1 MPAAR
6 LLVVQAAVRVL
17 PLPVRAR
24 LVQPVRA
31 EPPSARLTLP
41 VGLLPVTVAV
51 RVTGVPTVDGLS
63 ELDSVVV
70 DAGSDTSARRAAAA
84 STMPA
89 PQSAVVQSRTVP
101 VGNARAVVWIV
112 ASTCAGVSDGASD
125 RISEAMPVTCGVAML
140 VPW

>member
-17 PLPVRAR
+17 PLPDRAR

-63 ELDSVVV
+63 ELASVVV
-70 DAGSDTSARRAAAA
+70 VAGSVDAGA
-84 STMPA
+84 SKKRPL
-89 PQSAVVQSRTVP
+89 
-101 VGNARAVVWIV
+101 
-112 ASTCAGVSDGASD
+112 STA
-125 RISEAMPVTCGVAML
+125 L
-140 VPW
+140 